1 MVKESNH
8 ATQGSGA
15 LLSQMHRDAK
25 TIFRAGLQ
33 AVAPSKAIYRCCHRE
48 NDQLFIGD
56 RCYHL
61 GDYRRVTVVGAGKA
75 TAAMAQVME
84 EILGDKI
91 EKGLICVKYGHGTAL
106 KKIRTIEAGHPIP
119 DAPGMDASAEIM
131 DMVSPAGEDE
141 LVIVLL
147 SGGGSSLLP
156 LPIKGITLEE
166 KQSASDLLISCG
178 ATIHEINSIRKH
190 ISAIKGGRLAQ
201 AAFPAQVAA
210 LMLSD
215 VVGDDLDVIASG
227 PTVPDASTF
236 AQCSEIIDR
245 YGIREQLPASIV
257 THLANGLDGV
267 ILETPKPSPKRWRHV
282 HNLVVG
288 SNKDAMAAAKTK
300 AQALGYPPLI
310 LSSCIEG
317 ETRTVAQVHGAIAR
331 EILTSAHP
339 LSAPACLLSG
349 GETTVTLKGD
359 GIGGRNQEF
368 ALAAAL
374 DIAGQCHIV
383 VLSGGTDGTDGPT
396 DAAGAIADH
405 TTVQRA
411 ETGGLDCRRHLD
423 NNDAYPLFK
432 ALGDLLITGPT
443 QTNVM
448 DLRIILVVK
457 RPEGSRIGK
466 NSTTSPAARYVSTKT
481 WRHIPSQRS
490 SRTTAL

>member
-1 MVKESNH
+1 MAIESINN
-8 ATQGSGA
+8 ARGSDK
-15 LLSQMHRDAK
+15 LLRRMHQDAK
-25 TIFRAGLQ
+25 SIFSAGLK
-33 AVAPSKAIYRCCHRE
+33 AVSPSKAIYRYCHRK
-48 NDQLFIGD
+48 NDRLFIGD
-56 RCYHL
+56 RYYNL
-61 GDYRRVTVVGAGKA
+61 GDYRQVAVVGAGKA

-84 EILGDKI
+84 EILDDKI
-91 EKGLICVKYGHGTAL
+91 GKGLICVKYGHGAAL

-119 DAPGMDASAEIM
+119 DAPGMGASAEIM
-131 DMVSPAGEDE
+131 DIVSQAKEGE

-156 LPIKGITLEE
+156 LPIQGIALEE
-166 KQSASDLLISCG
+166 KQRASDLLISCG

-201 AAFPAQVAA
+201 AAFPAHVVA

-227 PTVPDASTF
+227 PTVPDASTY
-236 AQCSEIIDR
+236 AQCNEIIDR
-245 YGIREQLPASIV
+245 YGIRERLPVSIV
-257 THLANGLDGV
+257 THLANGLDGK
-267 ILETPKPSPKRWRHV
+267 IPETPKPSPKGWRHV
-282 HNLVVG
+282 QNQVVG
-288 SNKDAMAAAKTK
+288 SNKDAISAAEAK
-300 AQALGYPPLI
+300 AQALGYRALI

-331 EILTSAHP
+331 EVLKNAHP
-339 LSAPACLLSG
+339 LSSPACLLSG

-368 ALAAAL
+368 SLAAAL

-405 TTVQRA
+405 ATVQRA
-411 ETGGLDCRRHLD
+411 ETRGLNCRRHLD

-443 QTNVM
+443 KTNVM
-448 DLRIILVVK
+448 DLHIILVVK
-457 RPEGSRIGK
+457 MPEDCG
-466 NSTTSPAARYVSTKT
+466 
-481 WRHIPSQRS
+481 
-490 SRTTAL
+490 ALC